1 MNSFYKSIGLYES
14 LNFDIEMK
22 QSELVES
29 LRKITYKTNPSF
41 ISLIPDYGIPT
52 RFEYRGMVN
61 QKNFTI
67 KRRRHF
73 FDFNIMH
80 CIIKGSISEEN
91 NKTLLTIEFI
101 PFLYHFMIMVV
112 SIVFALCIAFLA
124 SKDEKNYFIL
134 VVPFLMMIVQYFVL
148 KGSIQRDKYD
158 FLRELNFITQ
168 KNNVFKNTR

>member
-22 QSELVES
+22 QSELIES

-80 CIIKGSISEEN
+80 CIIKGSILEEN

-101 PFLYHFMIMVV
+101 PFLYHFMI
-112 SIVFALCIAFLA
+112 IVLNCFC
-124 SKDEKNYFIL
+124 Y
-134 VVPFLMMIVQYFVL
+134 VL
-148 KGSIQRDKYD
+148 L
-158 FLRELNFITQ
+158 F
-168 KNNVFKNTR
+168 